1 MEVGTTSVRRN
12 DRFRRTVQDCY
23 LIALM
28 RA

>member
-1 MEVGTTSVRRN
+1 MEVGTTSARRN
-12 DRFRRTVQDCY
+12 DRFRRAVRDRY